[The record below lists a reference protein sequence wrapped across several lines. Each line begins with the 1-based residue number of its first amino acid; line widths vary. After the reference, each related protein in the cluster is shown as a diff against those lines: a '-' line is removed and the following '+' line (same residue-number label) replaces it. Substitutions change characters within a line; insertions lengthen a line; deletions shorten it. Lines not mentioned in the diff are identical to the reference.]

1 VSRDPRPHLT
11 QRPQRPQGFLGSARS
26 ALIVAVSCSLSFVAC
41 GKKGP
46 PLPPLVKLPVAP
58 AELIAARRAN
68 TVDLQ
73 FTVPSANTDNTR
85 PANVARV
92 DVYAFTG
99 PATVPD
105 ADVLRLGTRVASV
118 AVKAPRDPD
127 VTFDPGDP
135 DQSEGDVDPPEGEG
149 LDQGAT
155 ARVQETLTTPS
166 VARAAAEA
174 IAPTLLVR
182 TYVGVGITTRG
193 RPGPA
198 SRRAAVPLVPPPPAP
213 PTPEVT
219 YTEKAVTVQWPAAA
233 NEVGY
238 HVYEVPE
245 VNRLTASA
253 EATAIKKPDPP
264 TQEQRLTAMP
274 ITGTQYVD
282 PRMTWGATR
291 CYRVRSVE
299 AVGALAVES
308 EASEPACVTLADK
321 FAPAAPRGLQAVA
334 SEGVINLIWD
344 ANTEPD
350 LDGYYLL
357 RGPAPGD
364 ELVPV
369 TTAVIRE
376 TAFPDRVPAGMRF
389 VYALQAV
396 DRSGNLSPISVP
408 TEETAR

>member
-1 VSRDPRPHLT
+1 LFV
-11 QRPQRPQGFLGSARS
+11 
-26 ALIVAVSCSLSFVAC
+26 VAC

-46 PLPPLVKLPVAP
+46 PLPPLIKLPVAP
-58 AELIAARRAN
+58 ADLSAARRAN

-73 FTVPSANTDNTR
+73 FTVPNANTDNTR

-99 PATVPD
+99 PATVPE

-118 AVKAPRDPD
+118 EVKAPRDPD
-127 VTFDPGDP
+127 VTFDPTDP

-149 LDQGAT
+149 LDQGAQ
-155 ARVQETLTTPS
+155 ARVQETLSMPA
-166 VARAAAEA
+166 VPPGAASAS
-174 IAPTLLVR
+174 APPVR
-182 TYVGVGITTRG
+182 TYIGVGITTRG

-213 PTPEVT
+213 PRPAVT
-219 YTEKAVTVQWPAAA
+219 YDEKAVTIQWAPAAK
-233 NEVGY
+233 EVGY
-238 HVYEVPE
+238 HLYEVQPG
-245 VNRLTASA
+245 
-253 EATAIKKPDPP
+253 I
-264 TQEQRLTAMP
+264 TQEQQLTAKP
-274 ITGTQYVD
+274 IAETQYAD
-282 PRMTWGATR
+282 SRMTWGATR
-291 CYRVRSVE
+291 CYGVRTVE
-299 AVGALAVES
+299 TADGLTVES
-308 EASEPACVTLADK
+308 EVSEPACVTLADT
-321 FAPAAPRGLQAVA
+321 FPPAAPKGLQSVA

-364 ELVPV
+364 ELVPI

-376 TAFPDRVPAGMRF
+376 TAFPDRVPPGMRF
-389 VYALQAV
+389 VYAVQAV
-396 DRSGNLSPISVP
+396 DRSGNLSPLSAP

>member
-1 VSRDPRPHLT
+1 VVV
-11 QRPQRPQGFLGSARS
+11 AY
-26 ALIVAVSCSLSFVAC
+26 ALLVVAC

-58 AELIAARRAN
+58 AELTAARRAN

-73 FTVPSANTDNTR
+73 FTVPNANTDNSR

-99 PATVPD
+99 PATVPE

-149 LDQGAT
+149 LDQGVR
-155 ARVQETLTTPS
+155 ARVQEMLTVPAPAPPAADGTTP
-166 VARAAAEA
+166 
-174 IAPTLLVR
+174 APAVR

-193 RPGPA
+193 RPGPI

-213 PTPEVT
+213 PKPEVS
-219 YTEKAVTVQWPAAA
+219 YTEKAVTVQWPPASK
-233 NEVGY
+233 ERGY
-238 HVYEVPE
+238 HVYEVPQDGTPE
-245 VNRLTASA
+245 QQLTAKRIA
-253 EATAIKKPDPP
+253 EP
-264 TQEQRLTAMP
+264 
-274 ITGTQYVD
+274 QYAD

-291 CYRVRSVE
+291 CYTVRAVE
-299 AVGALAVES
+299 TVGALAVES
-308 EASEPACVTLADK
+308 AASEPVCVTLADT
-321 FAPAAPRGLQAVA
+321 FRPAAPKGLQAVA

-344 ANTEPD
+344 ANAEAD

-364 ELVPV
+364 ELVPI
-369 TTAVIRE
+369 TTALIRE
-376 TAFPDRVPAGMRF
+376 TAFQDPVPSGMRY

-396 DRSGNLSPISVP
+396 DRSGNLSPISER

>member
-1 VSRDPRPHLT
+1 M
-11 QRPQRPQGFLGSARS
+11 
-26 ALIVAVSCSLSFVAC
+26 VAC
-41 GKKGP
+41 GRKGP
-46 PLPPLVKLPVAP
+46 PLPPLVKRPVAP
-58 AELIAARRAN
+58 AGLTAVRRAN

-73 FTVPSANTDNTR
+73 FTVPGANTDNTR

-99 PATVPD
+99 PATVPE

-135 DQSEGDVDPPEGEG
+135 EQFEGDVDPPEGEG

-155 ARVQETLTTPS
+155 ARVQETLAVP
-166 VARAAAEA
+166 APAPAAAA
-174 IAPTLLVR
+174 TPVPPPVR
-182 TYVGVGITTRG
+182 TYVGVGITTNG

-198 SRRAAVPLVPPPPAP
+198 SARAAVPLVPPPPVPAKP
-213 PTPEVT
+213 GVT
-219 YTEKAVTVQWPAAA
+219 YAENAVTVQWPLAPD
-233 NEVGY
+233 GGTKLRY
-238 HVYEVPE
+238 HVYEVAGPSE
-245 VNRLTASA
+245 TPLTKTPVA
-253 EATAIKKPDPP
+253 EPKYEDS
-264 TQEQRLTAMP
+264 
-274 ITGTQYVD
+274 
-282 PRMTWGATR
+282 RMDWGATR
-291 CYRVRSVE
+291 CYSVRSVE
-299 AVGALAVES
+299 TVDKLTVES
-308 EASEPACVTLADK
+308 EATEPVCVDLVDT
-321 FAPAAPRGLQAVA
+321 FPPAAPKELQAVA

-344 ANTEPD
+344 ANAEPD

-376 TAFPDRVPAGMRF
+376 TAYQDRVPSGMRY

-396 DRSGNLSPISVP
+396 DRFGNLGPISERI
-408 TEETAR
+408 EETAR

>member
-1 VSRDPRPHLT
+1 ML
-11 QRPQRPQGFLGSARS
+11 L
-26 ALIVAVSCSLSFVAC
+26 SLVVVAC

-58 AELIAARRAN
+58 ADLTAARRAD

-73 FTVPSANTDNTR
+73 FTVPNANTDNTR

-92 DVYAFTG
+92 DVYAYTG
-99 PATVPD
+99 AATVAD
-105 ADVLRLGTRVASV
+105 ADVVRLGTRVASV

-127 VTFDPGDP
+127 ITFDPDDP

-149 LDQGAT
+149 LDQGAR
-155 ARVQETLTTPS
+155 ARVQETLTLP
-166 VARAAAEA
+166 
-174 IAPTLLVR
+174 APTPTDATPPVR

-193 RPGPA
+193 RPGPT
-198 SRRAAVPLVPPPPAP
+198 SRRAAVPLVPSPPAP
-213 PTPEVT
+213 PRAEVT
-219 YTEKAVTVQWPAAA
+219 YTEKGVTVQWPAAA
-233 NEVGY
+233 KAAGY

-245 VNRLTASA
+245 LSRL
-253 EATAIKKPDPP
+253 KPDA
-264 TQEQRLTAMP
+264 TQEQPLTPEA
-274 ITGTQYVD
+274 IADTHYVD
-282 PRMTWGATR
+282 SRMTWGATR
-291 CYRVRSVE
+291 CYAVRSVGT
-299 AVGALAVES
+299 VGALTVES
-308 EASEPACVTLADK
+308 GRSEPACVTLVDT
-321 FAPAAPRGLQAVA
+321 FSPEAPKGLQAVA

-376 TAFPDRVPAGMRF
+376 TAFQDDRVPPGMRF

-396 DRSGNLSPISVP
+396 DRSGNLSPIS
-408 TEETAR
+408 TRAEETAR

>member
-1 VSRDPRPHLT
+1 M
-11 QRPQRPQGFLGSARS
+11 
-26 ALIVAVSCSLSFVAC
+26 IVLCLLCVVC

-58 AELIAARRAN
+58 ADLTAARRAD

-105 ADVLRLGTRVASV
+105 ADVLRLGTRVASI

-127 VTFDPGDP
+127 ATFDPSDP
-135 DQSEGDVDPPEGEG
+135 DQSEGDVDPPEGQG
-149 LDQGAT
+149 LDQGAQ
-155 ARVQETLTTPS
+155 ARVQETLTPLEP
-166 VARAAAEA
+166 APAAADA
-174 IAPTLLVR
+174 TPPAPPVR

-193 RPGPA
+193 RPGPT

-213 PTPEVT
+213 PKPEAT
-219 YTEKAVTVQWPAAA
+219 YSEKAVTVQWPPAA
-233 NEVGY
+233 NGLGY
-238 HVYEVPE
+238 HVYEVPQLI
-245 VNRLTASA
+245 RLAASA
-253 EATAIKKPDPP
+253 DATAAKKPEA

-274 ITGTQYVD
+274 IAETQYAD
-282 PRMTWGATR
+282 ARMVWGATR

-299 AVGALAVES
+299 TVGALAVES
-308 EASEPACVTLADK
+308 AASEPVCVTLVDT
-321 FAPAAPRGLQAVA
+321 FPPAAPQGLQAVA

-364 ELVPV
+364 ELVPI

-376 TAFPDRVPAGMRF
+376 TAFPDRVPPGMRF
-389 VYALQAV
+389 VYAVQAV
-396 DRSGNLSPISVP
+396 DRSGNLSPISAR

>member
-1 VSRDPRPHLT
+1 M
-11 QRPQRPQGFLGSARS
+11 FSANS
-26 ALIVAVSCSLSFVAC
+26 AVSAVIVLCLFVIGC

-58 AELIAARRAN
+58 AELSAARRAN

-73 FTVPSANTDNTR
+73 FTVPSANTDNSR

-99 PATVPD
+99 PATVPE

-149 LDQGAT
+149 LDQGAR
-155 ARVQETLTTPS
+155 ARVRETLSAPALTP
-166 VARAAAEA
+166 VAGDATPAA
-174 IAPTLLVR
+174 PPVR

-193 RPGPA
+193 RPGPL
-198 SRRAAVPLVPPPPAP
+198 SRRATVPLVPPPSAP
-213 PTPEVT
+213 PKPEVT

-233 NEVGY
+233 KELGY
-238 HVYEVPE
+238 HVYEVPPDGTPE
-245 VNRLTASA
+245 QQLTAKPIA
-253 EATAIKKPDPP
+253 EP
-264 TQEQRLTAMP
+264 
-274 ITGTQYVD
+274 QYAD
-282 PRMTWGATR
+282 PRLTWGATR
-291 CYRVRSVE
+291 CYAVRAVE
-299 AVGALAVES
+299 TVGALVVES
-308 EASEPACVTLADK
+308 EASEPVCVTLADT
-321 FAPAAPRGLQAVA
+321 FRPAAPKGLQAVA

-344 ANTEPD
+344 ANVEAD

-364 ELVPV
+364 ELVPI

-376 TAFPDRVPAGMRF
+376 TAYQDRVPSGMRY
-389 VYALQAV
+389 VYAVQAV
-396 DRSGNLSPISVP
+396 DRSGNLSPISER